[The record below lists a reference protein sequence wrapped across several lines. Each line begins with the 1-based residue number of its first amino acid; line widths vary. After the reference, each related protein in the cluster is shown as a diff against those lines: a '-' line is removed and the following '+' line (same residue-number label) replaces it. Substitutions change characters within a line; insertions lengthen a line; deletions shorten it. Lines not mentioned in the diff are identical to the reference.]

1 MPYRDERYR
10 RRARKRN
17 RIVTIVVLALL
28 VEIIVMI
35 VLLSHGCSSR
45 RGTPDI
51 TSQQTAPTA
60 TETPVPADTPAPT
73 EEPTP
78 VPTPA
83 MRSYAVDGYLPIYQ
97 KLEMDEKIIAITVD
111 DLGQPENLKQI
122 CQIAAD
128 SNAKLTLFPVGKMLE
143 NSEVRSTVKHAYEDL
158 GFEIENHTYGHNKLY
173 MLSDS
178 EMAEAIFKQQQ
189 MVSSVLGVNY
199 QMHFLRMPGGN
210 GETDPRSHQYLDQLG
225 YRGIVNWSYSSGGVN
240 ISTMK
245 KHLRPGIIYLFHTT
259 SKDLRMLSEFRTCLH
274 KMDVL

>member
-111 DLGQPENLKQI
+111 DLGQPENLK
-122 CQIAAD
+122 
-128 SNAKLTLFPVGKMLE
+128 
-143 NSEVRSTVKHAYEDL
+143 
-158 GFEIENHTYGHNKLY
+158 
-173 MLSDS
+173 
-178 EMAEAIFKQQQ
+178 
-189 MVSSVLGVNY
+189 
-199 QMHFLRMPGGN
+199 
-210 GETDPRSHQYLDQLG
+210 
-225 YRGIVNWSYSSGGVN
+225 
-240 ISTMK
+240 
-245 KHLRPGIIYLFHTT
+245 
-259 SKDLRMLSEFRTCLH
+259 
-274 KMDVL
+274 

>member
-1 MPYRDERYR
+1 M
-10 RRARKRN
+10 
-17 RIVTIVVLALL
+17 
-28 VEIIVMI
+28 
-35 VLLSHGCSSR
+35 
-45 RGTPDI
+45 
-51 TSQQTAPTA
+51 
-60 TETPVPADTPAPT
+60 
-73 EEPTP
+73 
-78 VPTPA
+78 
-83 MRSYAVDGYLPIYQ
+83 DGYLPIYQ

-210 GETDPRSHQYLDQLG
+210 GETDPRSHQYLDQRNGKRELQQRRRQHQHHEKAPASRHHLSVSHHKQG
-225 YRGIVNWSYSSGGVN
+225 SSNVER
-240 ISTMK
+240 IHS
-245 KHLRPGIIYLFHTT
+245 LRRKSG
-259 SKDLRMLSEFRTCLH
+259 LS
-274 KMDVL
+274 VSNPQ